1 MNKLIT
7 NIMLCLSFITL
18 VGCSQNSTNISRDNN
33 IDKVSPKHTTKEA
46 GYMQNM
52 MDSFLEDDW
61 MPTISK
67 DENIQKKYM
76 KKNSEVESS
85 ENDYIEDKDRA
96 FTLQEYLD
104 KAKAYSDAKPTDY
117 NSSNSK
123 KLDEMPI
130 IGK

>member
-1 MNKLIT
+1 MNKLII

-18 VGCSQNSTNISRDNN
+18 VGCSQNSTNISRANN
-33 IDKVSPKHTTKEA
+33 INKVSPKHTTKEA

-67 DENIQKKYM
+67 DDNIQKKYM
-76 KKNSEVESS
+76 KKNEVKSS
-85 ENDYIEDKDRA
+85 EDEYIEDTDRA

-104 KAKAYSDAKPTDY
+104 KAAAYSDAKPSDY
-117 NSSNSK
+117 NNSNTK
-123 KLDEMPI
+123 KLDEMPV